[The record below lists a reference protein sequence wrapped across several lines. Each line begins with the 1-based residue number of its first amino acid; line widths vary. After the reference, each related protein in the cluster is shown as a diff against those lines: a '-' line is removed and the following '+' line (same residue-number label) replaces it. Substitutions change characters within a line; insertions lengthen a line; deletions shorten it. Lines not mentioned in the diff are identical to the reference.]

1 MEKKIEFVAKNVTN
15 KIENNEMEILGEK
28 VTLFEFF
35 EINDLLFSRIV
46 I

>member
-1 MEKKIEFVAKNVTN
+1 MEKKIEFVVKNVTN

-28 VTLFEFF
+28 VILFVFL
-35 EINDLLFSRIV
+35 EINNLLGSRIV

>member
-28 VTLFEFF
+28 VILFLFL
-35 EINDLLFSRIV
+35 EINNLLFSRIV

>member
-1 MEKKIEFVAKNVTN
+1 MEKKIEFVVKNVTN

-28 VTLFEFF
+28 VILFVFL
-35 EINDLLFSRIV
+35 EINNLLDSRIV

>member
-1 MEKKIEFVAKNVTN
+1 MEKKIEFVVKNVTN

-28 VTLFEFF
+28 VILFEFL